1 MILRVA
7 IAIVLALCATAGA
20 VDRNCPKGQQW
31 SISAGACVKKPPA
44 PRLSPQEKYNQAS
57 DELEGKG
64 LPKGKSID
72 PAHAVKLL
80 DEACDARHGSSCTL
94 LGFLSARGRS
104 KLARDD
110 ARAMT
115 YFVKACAVDD
125 LEGCINIGDLGV
137 RTAEFAAARV
147 AFQRAC
153 ELGSGIGCAR
163 AGDLI
168 ERGIGGAASPS
179 AAQTMFEKSM
189 ALLAPKCPED
199 PGACVVIG
207 MLEEHGKGVA
217 KDATKAIASYRRGCA
232 GGSGE
237 ACMRLATSLDA
248 GIAGAK
254 DVAGANEAFDK
265 ACTRYDNGDACQK
278 IGERLGIAKQNL
290 PHAFELAK
298 RGCELDPKY
307 CGTLAEF
314 YRLGFG
320 IAAADQSEATRYYK
334 TACEAGGGWCEAYG
348 RRAHDGVGTTAD
360 PSAAQVALERGCN
373 GGWPVACYQA
383 AQYLISAKTD
393 DARAAKIAMLGC
405 DAKHGN
411 SCYLAGWLASVGRTG
426 GLAAP
431 DRALQLF
438 ERACDATSAVGC
450 NAAGDVYRGGTGTI
464 ADPQKAIAF
473 YERACTGT
481 ADELYAPACKTW
493 GTMAYF
499 GEAGAK
505 DAALA
510 LRSFMRACKYGEPD
524 TCAYLATLVIE
535 TSSPV
540 EPVLE
545 VMEQSCTDHHEQA
558 CIALGNQLAASQ
570 RETDRRKAYDVFTAS
585 CGRNTDDGCLRQ
597 ADLLADGWGITKD
610 VAKAEG
616 IYRGRCDGG
625 RAAACFGMA
634 RLYERQEHPDEAL
647 RMYLRACDGD
657 WADACSSVG
666 FAYYTAH
673 GVRWD
678 VAAAAKYF
686 TKACDLGSSVGCTNS
701 GDVYRY
707 GAGAPLDHKKAFAF
721 YEKSC
726 KPNDPTGCAGVG
738 HYYATGEG
746 GTKADA
752 KRAQQSLRAACGNDA
767 YVMPEACKDLATL
780 LDQQHTGTLA
790 EIARLRTTAFA
801 RAQELAKDN
810 PYYQYVLGTYYAEG
824 MATVRDAAKSLE
836 LLSKACD
843 GFDPLG
849 CIAAGKALRATKQ
862 PLDAERARVYFE
874 RACAAGVDDGG
885 LASAATGGPKP
896 VGKTGC
902 GCSGEVAPGAHA
914 GLALLVL
921 AIIRRRRIRT
931 TKRRGA
937 PT

>member
-1 MILRVA
+1 MRPRAA
-7 IAIVLALCATAGA
+7 IAILLLVCGTAGA
-20 VDRNCPKGQQW
+20 VDRNCPRGQQW

-64 LPKGKSID
+64 QPKGKAID

-80 DEACDARHGSSCTL
+80 DEACAAKHGSSCTL
-94 LGFLSARGRS
+94 LGFLYARGRN

-137 RTAEFAAARV
+137 RTAEYAAARV
-147 AFQRAC
+147 AFERAC
-153 ELGSGIGCAR
+153 ELGSGLGCAR
-163 AGDLI
+163 AGDLL
-168 ERGIGGAASPS
+168 ERGIGGAASTT
-179 AAQTMFEKSM
+179 AAQTLFEKSM
-189 ALLAPKCPED
+189 TLLAPKCPED
-199 PGACVVIG
+199 PGACVVVG
-207 MLEEHGKGVA
+207 LLEENGKGVA
-217 KDATKAIASYRRGCA
+217 KDAVKAIASYRRGCA

-237 ACMRLATSLDA
+237 ACMRLATSLDD
-248 GIAGAK
+248 GIAGTK

-278 IGERLGIAKQNL
+278 IGERLGMAKQNL

-314 YRLGFG
+314 YRLGYG
-320 IAAADQSEATRYYK
+320 LAAADQAEATRYYR
-334 TACEAGGGWCEAYG
+334 TACEAGGGWCDAYG
-348 RRAHDGVGTTAD
+348 RRAHDGIGMPAD
-360 PSAAQVALERGCN
+360 VAAAQTALERGCN
-373 GGWPVACYQA
+373 GGWPASCYQA
-383 AQYLISAKTD
+383 SQYLIAAKTD
-393 DARAAKIAMLGC
+393 DARAQKLAMLGC

-411 SCYLAGWLASVGRTG
+411 SCYLAGWLASVGRAG

-431 DRALQLF
+431 DRALTLF
-438 ERACDATSAVGC
+438 ERACDLTSPVGC
-450 NAAGDVYRGGTGTI
+450 NAAGDAYRGGKGATT
-464 ADPQKAIAF
+464 DPAKAIAL
-473 YERACTGT
+473 YERACTGSD
-481 ADELYAPACKTW
+481 AELYAPACKSW

-499 GEAGAK
+499 GEAGGAK

-510 LRSFMRACKYGEPD
+510 LRAFMRACRYGEPD
-524 TCAYLATLVIE
+524 TCAYLTTLVVE
-535 TSSPV
+535 TGSAP
-540 EPVLE
+540 EPVIEVLE
-545 VMEQSCTDHHEQA
+545 EACAAKHEHG
-558 CIALGNQLAASQ
+558 CIALGNQLASSPK
-570 RETDRRKAYDVFTAS
+570 ESDRRKAYEVFSAS
-585 CGRNTDDGCLRQ
+585 CGRNADDGCLRQ
-597 ADLLADGWGITKD
+597 ADLLSDGWGITKD
-610 VAKAEG
+610 LAKAEA
-616 IYRGRCDGG
+616 IYRDRCDGG

-634 RLYERQEHPDEAL
+634 RLYERQDHADEAL
-647 RMYLRACDGD
+647 RMYLRACDGA

-666 FAYYTAH
+666 FAYFTAH

-686 TKACDLGSSVGCTNS
+686 AKACELGSSVGCANS

-707 GAGAPLDHKKAFAF
+707 GAGARLDHAKAFAY
-721 YEKSC
+721 YEKAC
-726 KPNDPTGCAGVG
+726 KPNDATGCAGLG

-752 KRAQQSLRAACGNDA
+752 KRAQQALRAACGNEA

-780 LDQQHTGTLA
+780 LDREHTGTLA

-801 RAQELAKDN
+801 RAKELAAEN

-824 MATVRDAAKSLE
+824 MATVRDPAKALE
-836 LLSKACD
+836 LLAKACD

-849 CIAAGKALRATKQ
+849 CIAAGRALVATKQ
-862 PLDAERARVYFE
+862 PADAERARVYFE
-874 RACAAGVDDGG
+874 RACAAGVDDGCSALAPPAVRG
-885 LASAATGGPKP
+885 L
-896 VGKTGC
+896 GKKGC

-921 AIIRRRRIRT
+921 VIVRRRRRV
-931 TKRRGA
+931 RRDA